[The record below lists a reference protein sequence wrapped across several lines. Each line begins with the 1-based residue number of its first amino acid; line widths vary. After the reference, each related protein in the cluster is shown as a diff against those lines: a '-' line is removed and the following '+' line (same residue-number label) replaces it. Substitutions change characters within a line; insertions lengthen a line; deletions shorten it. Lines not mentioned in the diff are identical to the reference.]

1 MLFRGNEMG
10 ELHQLMLEH
19 EEQLEEALDA
29 MECGWPT
36 QDQIDIIRQ
45 ACGKPKKRNSHVDP
59 LLQDVINSFGN
70 IFGNPL
76 ASFPNIRGEK

>member
-1 MLFRGNEMG
+1 MCE
-10 ELHQLMLEH
+10 ELHQVMLEM

-36 QDQIDIIRQ
+36 QDQINIIRH
-45 ACGKPKKRNSHVDP
+45 ACGKPRNSHVNP
-59 LLQDVINSFGN
+59 VLRDVINDFGN

-76 ASFPNIRGEK
+76 ANFSSIRGEK

>member
-1 MLFRGNEMG
+1 MYFRGNEMG

-36 QDQIDIIRQ
+36 QDQIDIIRH
-45 ACGKPKKRNSHVDP
+45 ACGKPRNKQVNPILRDIVN
-59 LLQDVINSFGN
+59 DFAT
-70 IFGNPL
+70 IFRS
-76 ASFPNIRGEK
+76 AK

>member
-1 MLFRGNEMG
+1 MG

-36 QDQIDIIRQ
+36 QNQIDIIRH
-45 ACGKPKKRNSHVDP
+45 ACGKPRNAHVHP
-59 LLQDVINSFGN
+59 ILRDVINDFGN
-70 IFGNPL
+70 VFGGKN
-76 ASFPNIRGEK
+76 ATV

>member
-1 MLFRGNEMG
+1 MG

-36 QDQIDIIRQ
+36 QDQIDIIRH
-45 ACGKPKKRNSHVDP
+45 ACGKPRIKTSM
-59 LLQDVINSFGN
+59 
-70 IFGNPL
+70 L
-76 ASFPNIRGEK
+76 ASVFDDFGSIFRSAK

>member
-1 MLFRGNEMG
+1 MYFRGNEMG

-36 QDQIDIIRQ
+36 QDQIDIIRH
-45 ACGKPKKRNSHVDP
+45 ACGKPRSKRSLLEP
-59 LLQDVINSFGN
+59 LFEDFNN
-70 IFGNPL
+70 IFGGKN
-76 ASFPNIRGEK
+76 ATV